1 MSLDPTHQSLQINL
15 RSDDPAIQGQT
26 LGDTEL
32 LFNFNRTINIPEE
45 YHLNIS
51 VASAEI
57 PHSWYT
63 WDEIITISVNWT
75 ESQGVVRIIIP
86 VRNWTPC
93 CFANYYKEQLEAIGD
108 NSYPRLTW
116 DPHTLK
122 WTLANGP
129 GGSGSSLTFFHT
141 ISDNP
146 FTPTYLSLQSLTML
160 YKFFGFNVPVPVAG
174 VAPTMFPGTQ
184 PFVADSLRFHTV
196 SITSRIFHTSSLD
209 SNQAD
214 VGDQHVLAKVPTN
227 APFGSMI
234 LFKGNLKD
242 GYLLRLPKLNA
253 VDLAL
258 RDHNG
263 DLINLN
269 GARFNISLLA
279 QFIKRNDFTPI
290 PKDIAPVIDYKNFIR
305 RRLGVGRRRR
315 GR

>member
-1 MSLDPTHQSLQINL
+1 MSLDPTYQSLQINL

-32 LFNFNRTINIPEE
+32 LFNFNRTITIPED

-63 WDEIITISVNWT
+63 WDTTMVISVNWG
-75 ESQGVVRIIIP
+75 EGGPERITVPI
-86 VRNWTPC
+86 RNWTPC
-93 CFANYYKEQLEAIGD
+93 SFANWYDQTMSAFGVP
-108 NSYPRLTW
+108 SYPRLTW

-122 WTLANGP
+122 WTLSNGP
-129 GGSGSSLTFFHT
+129 GGSNGYMVFFQNLTGVF
-141 ISDNP
+141 DA
-146 FTPTYLSLQSLTML
+146 TYLDVSTLTTV
-160 YKFFGFNVPVPVAG
+160 YKFFGFNVPVPTFG
-174 VAPTMFPGTQ
+174 DSPTIFVGTQ

-196 SITSRIFHTSSLD
+196 SITSRIFHSSSLD
-209 SNQAD
+209 SNAND
-214 VGDQHVLAKVPTN
+214 VGDQHVLAKVATN

-234 LFKGNLKD
+234 LYKGNLKD

-279 QFIKRNDFTPI
+279 QFVKRNDFTPI
-290 PKDIAPVIDYKNFIR
+290 PKDIAPAIDYKNYIR
-305 RRLGVGRRRR
+305 RRLAVGRRRR